1 MTAMSSI
8 ATYVPAAGRKTIIAG
23 WALSAVLSALLL
35 VDASMKLFVAQPV
48 IDASLL
54 LGWPADPV
62 TVRTLG
68 MTLLVSTALYL
79 MPRTAFL
86 GAILLTGWMGG
97 AIATHVRVADP
108 LFTHT
113 LVGVYLGVA
122 LWGGLWLRDT
132 RLRALLP
139 FAS

>member
-1 MTAMSSI
+1 MSSI
-8 ATYVPAAGRKTIIAG
+8 ATYVPAAGRKT
-23 WALSAVLSALLL
+23 
-35 VDASMKLFVAQPV
+35 
-48 IDASLL
+48 
-54 LGWPADPV
+54 V
-62 TVRTLG
+62 TIRTLG